1 MMISSLFTL
10 ETGVDYDKKSVTVTR
25 LIQWFKA
32 DFGGAGEI
40 KKMLEKQLTTDLNGY
55 KINYSKYHL
64 DAHLG
69 DF

>member
-32 DFGGAGEI
+32 DFGGAGGI
-40 KKMLEKQLTTDLNGY
+40 KKMLEK
-55 KINYSKYHL
+55 
-64 DAHLG
+64 
-69 DF
+69 

>member
-10 ETGVDYDKKSVTVTR
+10 ETGVDYDKKSVTVTM

-40 KKMLEKQLTTDLNGY
+40 KKMLEK
-55 KINYSKYHL
+55 
-64 DAHLG
+64 
-69 DF
+69 